1 MLRISLIAYLMVGT
15 LAGPAWCC
23 CTFDRLKAWL
33 TPAKIASGEA
43 KSRGCCHRQVPA
55 QDESASKNSSGRTT
69 PAPKES
75 PCPCKEHGSNEMAAV
90 PSTIQETRDS
100 RWLTD
105 EFNLANPLFVPIGWV
120 SPASAQSDSSLSC
133 ACDGAGLTGR
143 QILCAFQ
150 VFRC

>member
-15 LAGPAWCC
+15 LTGPAWCC
-23 CTFDRLKAWL
+23 CTLDRLTAWL
-33 TPAKIASGEA
+33 TPAKIANGQA
-43 KSRGCCHRQVPA
+43 KSRGCCHQQGPA
-55 QDESASKNSSGRTT
+55 QDESESRNSTGRTT
-69 PAPKES
+69 PAPRES

-105 EFNLANPLFVPIGWV
+105 EFNHANPLFMPIGWV
-120 SPASAQSDSSLSC
+120 SPALAQSDDSLPGAS
-133 ACDGAGLTGR
+133 DGACLTGR